1 MSAVSLKQLHQDF
14 AHIAADDCLPYPTAG
29 FQHRLEQLRETHQHL
44 NRVTGELRDVSG
56 ALDLVLQLLGTA
68 EAQPIYPDSLH
79 CLLGP
84 LHEKMKRALGGL
96 DEVV

>member
-1 MSAVSLKQLHQDF
+1 MTAVSLKQLHQDF
-14 AHIAADDCLPYPTAG
+14 AHIAADDCLPCPIAS
-29 FQHRLEQLRETHQHL
+29 FQHRLAQLRETHQHL

-56 ALDLVLQLLGTA
+56 ALGLVLQLLDTA
-68 EAQPIYPDSLH
+68 DAQPIYPDSLH

-84 LHEKMKRALGGL
+84 LHENMKRALGGL